1 MIYKLLWGYGIAPFF
16 RLRILSPVSS
26 TILNFYALRR
36 EGVGETKIWVK
47 IFHSYS
53 LKLQR
58 SGFQISH
65 SHRMKGLPGRA
76 YQDIKSH
83 FSSPTNTDIFE
94 LKHSFIHSNSYR
106 HDPCHIGLP
115 IQNIGKIL
123 QSGVCP
129 ASCAFQQMHVIFIL
143 RLSSLSSFI
152 KGCLTL
158 VVGFEISVPLEFPW
172 IHFDLPQN
180 FSIFDPLH

>member
-1 MIYKLLWGYGIAPFF
+1 MLNCRSWLLMAKT
-16 RLRILSPVSS
+16 SS
-26 TILNFYALRR
+26 KF
-36 EGVGETKIWVK
+36 
-47 IFHSYS
+47 S

-106 HDPCHIGLP
+106 HDPCHTGLA

-143 RLSSLSSFI
+143 RLSSLWSFI

-158 VVGFEISVPLEFPW
+158 VVGFVISVPLEFP
-172 IHFDLPQN
+172 
-180 FSIFDPLH
+180 

>member
-1 MIYKLLWGYGIAPFF
+1 MPSAKII
-16 RLRILSPVSS
+16 SS
-26 TILNFYALRR
+26 TPSLFNFTKQYYITILFCLMILFNFTFL
-36 EGVGETKIWVK
+36 I
-47 IFHSYS
+47 S

-65 SHRMKGLPGRA
+65 FHRMKGLPGRA

-94 LKHSFIHSNSYR
+94 LKHSFKHSNSYR
-106 HDPCHIGLP
+106 HDPCHTGLA

-129 ASCAFQQMHVIFIL
+129 ASCAFQQMHVIFI
-143 RLSSLSSFI
+143 
-152 KGCLTL
+152 
-158 VVGFEISVPLEFPW
+158 
-172 IHFDLPQN
+172 
-180 FSIFDPLH
+180 